1 MENKRELFQSM
12 VKRFGLLNRNCCTV
26 GKVEISLVQ
35 SHILYEID
43 RRELPSMQEVADALA
58 TDLSTFSR
66 QVQSLIKLN
75 LVVKAPSDADKRIS
89 VLWLTEE
96 GKELATVIQQDM
108 EAHLDE
114 IFSHMTE
121 FERDI
126 VLQSIKLL
134 NEAMA
139 KSSVCCKPMY

>member
-1 MENKRELFQSM
+1 MENKREIFQSM
-12 VKRFGLLNRNCCTV
+12 VKRFGLLNKNCCTV
-26 GKVEISLVQ
+26 DDVEISLVQ

-43 RRELPSMQEVADALA
+43 RREWPSIQQVADALA

-66 QVQSLIKLN
+66 QVQSLMKIG
-75 LVVKAPSDADKRIS
+75 LVTKVPSSADKRIS
-89 VLWLTEE
+89 VLGLTEE
-96 GKELATVIQQDM
+96 GQKVALAIQKDM
-108 EAHLDE
+108 EAHLEE

-121 FERDI
+121 FEQDM
-126 VLQSIKLL
+126 VLQSINLL

>member
-12 VKRFGLLNRNCCTV
+12 VKRFGLLNKNCCTV
-26 GKVEISLVQ
+26 DDMEISLVQ

-43 RRELPSMQEVADALA
+43 RREWPSMQQVADALA

-66 QVQSLIKLN
+66 QVQN
-75 LVVKAPSDADKRIS
+75 LMKIGLVTKVPSSADKRIS
-89 VLWLTEE
+89 VLDLTEE
-96 GKELATVIQQDM
+96 GQKVALAIQRDM

-121 FERDI
+121 FEQDM

>member
-12 VKRFGLLNRNCCTV
+12 VKRFGLLNKNCCTV
-26 GKVEISLVQ
+26 GGMEISLVQ
-35 SHILYEID
+35 SHILYEIG
-43 RRELPSMQEVADALA
+43 RRDWPSMQDVADALA

-66 QVQSLIKLN
+66 QVQSLMKLE
-75 LVVKAPSDADKRIS
+75 LVVKTPSEADKRIS
-89 VLWLTEE
+89 VLRLTEE
-96 GKELATVIQQDM
+96 GKAVASVIQQDM

-134 NEAMA
+134 NGAME
-139 KSSVCCKPMY
+139 KSTVCCKPMY